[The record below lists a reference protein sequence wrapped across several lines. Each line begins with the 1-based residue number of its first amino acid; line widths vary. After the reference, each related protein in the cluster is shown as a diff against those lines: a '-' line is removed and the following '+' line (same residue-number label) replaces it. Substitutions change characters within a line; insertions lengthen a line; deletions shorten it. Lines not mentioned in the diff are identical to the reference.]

1 MSYDDQNI
9 FAKILRGEAQ
19 AYSVYENDD
28 CLAFLD
34 VMPQTDGHTLVLP
47 KAPAENLFELDER
60 MIPGLMQAVQHVA
73 RGVNHAFNPDGIKLM
88 QFNGETAGQT
98 VFHLHVHIVPCYRN
112 RPSRRHGEEMAPAAT
127 LEQHADRIRAALA
140 QL

>member
-1 MSYDDQNI
+1 MAYDNQNI

-19 AYSVYENDD
+19 AYTVYENED

-47 KAPAENLFELDER
+47 KAPAENIFDLDGQL
-60 MIPGLMQAVQHVA
+60 IANLMHSVRHVA
-73 RGVNHAFNPDGIKLM
+73 CGVQNAFNPDGIKLM
-88 QFNGETAGQT
+88 QFNGEAAGQT
-98 VFHLHVHIVPCYRN
+98 VFHLHMHIVPCYLDQ
-112 RPSRRHGEEMAPAAT
+112 PSREHGRDMAPAT
-127 LEQHADRIRAALA
+127 VLESHAGRIRAALD

>member
-1 MSYDDQNI
+1 MAYDNQNI

-19 AYSVYENDD
+19 AYTVYENDD

-47 KAPAENLFELDER
+47 KAPAENIFDLDGQL
-60 MIPGLMQAVQHVA
+60 IANLMHSVRHVA
-73 RGVNHAFNPDGIKLM
+73 CGVQNAFNPDGIKLM
-88 QFNGETAGQT
+88 QFNGEAAGQT
-98 VFHLHVHIVPCYRN
+98 VFHLHMHIVPCYLDQ
-112 RPSRRHGEEMAPAAT
+112 PSREHGRDMAPAT
-127 LEQHADRIRAALA
+127 VLESHAGRIRAALN

>member
-1 MSYDDQNI
+1 MAYDDQNI

-19 AYSVYENDD
+19 AYTVYENDD

-47 KAPAENLFELDER
+47 RAPAEDLFDLEDRLIANLMHSVR
-60 MIPGLMQAVQHVA
+60 HVA
-73 RGVNHAFNPDGIKLM
+73 RGVRKAFNPDGIKLM
-88 QFNGETAGQT
+88 QFNGEAAGQT
-98 VFHLHVHIVPCYRN
+98 VFHLHIHVVPCYLD
-112 RPSRRHGEEMAPAAT
+112 RPSRVHGRDMAPANI
-127 LEQHADRIRAALA
+127 LEQHAERIRTALK

>member
-19 AYSVYENDD
+19 AYNVYENND

-47 KAPAENLFELDER
+47 KAPAQNLFELDDR
-60 MIPGLMQAVQHVA
+60 LIPGLMQAAQHVA
-73 RGVNHAFNPDGIKLM
+73 RGVNRAFNPDGIKLM
-88 QFNGETAGQT
+88 QFNGEAAGQT
-98 VFHLHVHIVPCYRN
+98 VFHLHIHIVPCYRD
-112 RPSRRHGEEMAPAAT
+112 RPSRPHGGDMAPAVT
-127 LEQHADRIRAALA
+127 LEQHADKIRAALA